1 MLNRRLLLRSA
12 LAASALFV
20 SGCVS
25 TRGRLVP
32 GSFAWFDLVSSN
44 PDAAQA
50 FYSDLFGWQF
60 GTPAGDGYRLI
71 SGGGEALGGL
81 VASSDVDAGSE
92 FPSQWVPVLA
102 VTDVMQATGAATANG
117 GKLVRSPFTTSA
129 GIFATVRDPRGALL
143 VLYTGTEGFPL
154 DAAQKLNTW
163 YWADLLTDSPSWT
176 KAFYKAVAGLEI
188 RQDGELTV
196 FASNGQARG
205 GVVQVSRS
213 RIEPTWLPYVAVSDV
228 RKTARR
234 SQELGGGPLTITDD
248 AAILLD
254 PTGAAIGVAQIGGAA
269 E

>member
-1 MLNRRLLLRSA
+1 MFNRRLLLQSA

-32 GSFAWFDLVSSN
+32 GSFAWFDLVSN
-44 PDAAQA
+44 DPDAARA
-50 FYSDLFGWQF
+50 FYAGLFGWQF
-60 GTPAGDGYRLI
+60 GAPASDGYRLI
-71 SGGGEALGGL
+71 SGGGEVLGGL

-92 FPSQWVPVLA
+92 FSSQWVPVLS
-102 VTDVMQATGAATANG
+102 VTDVVQATNAATANG

-129 GIFATVRDPRGALL
+129 GTFSTVRDSRGALL

-154 DAAQKLNTW
+154 DAEQKLNTW
-163 YWADLLTDSPSWT
+163 NWADLLTDDPGRAN
-176 KAFYKAVAGLEI
+176 AFYKAVAGMEM
-188 RQDGELTV
+188 RRDGEQIV
-196 FASNGQARG
+196 FLSGGRVRG
-205 GVVQVSRS
+205 GVVQISRS

-228 RKTARR
+228 RNTARR

-254 PTGAAIGVAQIGGAA
+254 PTGAAIGVAQIGGSA
-269 E
+269 